1 MGENKLSNTKTNPY
15 KLHKNMKYFTLLF
28 MVGLFFV
35 SCGEKEKTGNCLT
48 ATIDGVE
55 FEADVTSCLATAIT
69 IDYESQGQLET
80 SMLTINGTI
89 ANVSGETETIS
100 ITFAC
105 GEFISEI
112 DTESDPDCALGFGY
126 TVASPT
132 SATQV
137 QTENGLVLIEELTD
151 DFIKGTFSFSDDNNL
166 GNLVEVTE
174 GFYSTEIII

>member
-1 MGENKLSNTKTNPY
+1 MS
-15 KLHKNMKYFTLLF
+15 
-28 MVGLFFV
+28 
-35 SCGEKEKTGNCLT
+35 SCGKEDEKEGNCLT
-48 ATIDGVE
+48 AVINGVE
-55 FEADVTSCLATAIT
+55 FEADATTCFASAIT
-69 IDYESQGQLET
+69 IDYEGEGQLET

-89 ANVSGETETIS
+89 TSLTGDTEIIS

-105 GEFISEI
+105 ADLTSEL
-112 DTESDPDCALGFGY
+112 DTESDPDCGLGFGY
-126 TVASPT
+126 TVTNLT

-174 GFYSTEIII
+174 GFFSSEIVK